1 MSRFSSFAFPDTAV
15 SQDDVI
21 PILEYANTGKKQEIT
36 RHLPSQLSSDSDQ
49 YKQKLKL
56 SKSHPRA
63 KSLTGKITKP
73 FGGETQA
80 QAKVC
85 TQDYSNNYLLPTKSP
100 QDKGDSRKSY
110 HNNSPT
116 YPNDPSMAKTKN
128 NKSASCS
135 AKPTSLA
142 VLPLQLTY
150 NQKQIPNIASST
162 GNPVHSRSLSSVP
175 R

>member
-1 MSRFSSFAFPDTAV
+1 VSR
-15 SQDDVI
+15 DDVI
-21 PILEYANTGKKQEIT
+21 PILEYENTGKKEKRT

-73 FGGETQA
+73 FTGETQA
-80 QAKVC
+80 QVC
-85 TQDYSNNYLLPTKSP
+85 TQDYSYNYVPQTKSP
-100 QDKGDSRKSY
+100 QDKGDSQMSY

-116 YPNDPSMAKTKN
+116 YPNDPSMTKTKN
-128 NKSASCS
+128 KKSASCI

-142 VLPLQLTY
+142 LLSVQQPY
-150 NQKQIPNIASST
+150 NQKQIPNIASSI
-162 GNPVHSRSLSSVP
+162 GNPVHSRSLSSAP

>member
-21 PILEYANTGKKQEIT
+21 PILEYENTGQKQERT
-36 RHLPSQLSSDSDQ
+36 RHLPSQLSSGSDQ

-85 TQDYSNNYLLPTKSP
+85 TQDYSSNVLQTKSP
-100 QDKGDSRKSY
+100 QDKGDSQKRY

-116 YPNDPSMAKTKN
+116 YPNDPSMTKTKN
-128 NKSASCS
+128 NNSSSCID
-135 AKPTSLA
+135 KPTSLA
-142 VLPLQLTY
+142 LLSVQLPY
-150 NQKQIPNIASST
+150 NQKQIPSIASSI
-162 GNPVHSRSLSSVP
+162 GNPAHSRSLSSAP